1 MLRLR
6 RALDSKQMTVKSCAE
21 LIGISEKSLYNK
33 LTGTNDFTYKEV
45 RKLQAMFPD
54 FNMDYYLSDEIQPS
68 A

>member
-6 RALDSKQMTVKSCAE
+6 RALDSKQMTVKNCAE
-21 LIGISEKSLYNK
+21 LIGISEKALYNK
-33 LTGTNDFTYKEV
+33 LSGANDFTYKEV

-68 A
+68 V

>member
-21 LIGISEKSLYNK
+21 LIGISEKSLRNK
-33 LTGTNDFTYKEV
+33 LSGSSDFTYREV
-45 RKLQAMFPD
+45 KKLSAMFPD
-54 FNMDYYLSDEIQPS
+54 FNMDYYLAEDIQPG